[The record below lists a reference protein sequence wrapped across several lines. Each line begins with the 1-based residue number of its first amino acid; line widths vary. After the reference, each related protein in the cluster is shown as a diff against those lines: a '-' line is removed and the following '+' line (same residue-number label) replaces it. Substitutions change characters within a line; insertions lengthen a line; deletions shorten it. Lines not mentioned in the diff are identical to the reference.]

1 MTATDRV
8 LAHGGEAGALA
19 RSIDWSRTA
28 IGPVERWSQAL
39 RSTVALILHNH
50 SPMLLWWGPEFIQ
63 IYNDAYRPVLADKHP
78 RAMGQPVSE
87 CWSEIWHIIGPMI
100 EAPFRGGPASVS
112 DDLLLPVRR
121 KRFVEETH
129 FRVAYSPV
137 PDETVPGTG
146 IGGVLATVTETTEQ
160 MYAERQ
166 LRTLR
171 ELGARGAAE
180 ATTAEAACAA
190 AAATLADDPWD
201 VPFALFYLLDDAG
214 TRAHRVATVGFDD
227 ARLAHAAPAEVEL
240 AAAPCPWPLRQVA
253 ADRRIALVS
262 DLAHCGDA
270 LPRSPWSEP
279 PREAIALPL
288 ASPDQATAYGVLICG
303 VSPHRVL
310 DAGYRTFL
318 ELAAAQVVTA
328 IRNARALEQERK
340 RAEALAAIDRAKT
353 AFFSNVSHEFRTPL
367 TLMLGPTEDALA
379 MPDPALRG
387 ADLETVHRN
396 ALWLLKLVNALL
408 DFSRI
413 EAGRMRAS
421 YAPTDIAAR
430 TAELA
435 SVFRSAVDRAGLA
448 YRVDCEP
455 IDEPIYLDLELW
467 ENIVLNL
474 LSNALKFTFAGGIE
488 VGLRRRGAEVAL
500 TVQDTGVGIP
510 AGELPRLFERFH
522 RVAGARAR
530 THEGSGIGL
539 ALVNDL
545 VRLHGG
551 RVEVASEVG
560 RGTTFTVMLPTGH
573 HHLDR
578 ERLAPAPADRPARG
592 NAEAFVR
599 EALRWMPG
607 DAAPERSVSGAAPGA
622 AIARA
627 PEDPRGRVLVADDN
641 ADMRDYI
648 TRLLRAHWDVEAVGD
663 GEAALAAAR
672 RDPPDLVLTDVMMP
686 RLDGFGLLAALR
698 RDPATRSVPVVML
711 SARAGEESRVDG
723 LQAGADDYLIKPFSA
738 RELIARVATHLE
750 LRRVRDL
757 AARERDQLLRRERDA
772 RLEAEAANRAKDEF
786 LAVVSHELRTPLN
799 AMMGWARLLLDGG
812 LPAERLRHGL
822 EVIERNAQTQA
833 QLIEDL
839 LDVSRIISGKV
850 RIDPRTIRPIEFIEA
865 AIESVRLAAN
875 AKGVRLQLALDPE
888 VDDILGDRD
897 RLQQV
902 VWNLLSNAI
911 KFTPAGGRVHVGLAR
926 AGADIEIC
934 VEDTGRGIPA
944 AFMPYV
950 FERFHQADA
959 SFTRALGGLG
969 LGLAIARH
977 LVELHGGTIDVH
989 SDGDGRGARFTVR
1002 LPIAA
1007 GRARAAAEPGASASS
1022 GPAPRGRTPLP
1033 DLGGLDVLVVD
1044 DEQDGRDVIREILAQ
1059 AHARVTVAA
1068 SAAEAMDVIARLR
1081 PAVLVSD
1088 IGMPDEDGF
1097 TLMRRVRAL
1106 PEHRGGRIPAVA
1118 LTAYARAIDRQQ
1130 AMMAGYDIHLGKPVD
1145 PGELVDVVA
1154 SLAARDAAAPGG

>member
-1 MTATDRV
+1 MTDTDRV
-8 LAHGGEAGALA
+8 LANGGEAGALA

-28 IGPVERWSQAL
+28 IGPVDSWSQAL

-50 SPMLLWWGPEFIQ
+50 SGLLLWWGPKFIQ
-63 IYNDAYRPVLADKHP
+63 IYNDAYRPVLGDKHP
-78 RAMGQPVSE
+78 RSMGQPVSE

-112 DDLLLPVRR
+112 DDLVLPIRR
-121 KRFVEETH
+121 KSFVEETH

-137 PDETVPGTG
+137 PDDTVPETG

-160 MYAERQ
+160 VYAERQ

-171 ELGARGAAE
+171 ALGAHGAAE
-180 ATTAEAACAA
+180 ARTAEAACAA

-201 VPFALFYLLDDAG
+201 VAFAVFYLLDDAG
-214 TRAHRVATVGFDD
+214 ARARRVAHVGFDD
-227 ARLAHAAPAEVEL
+227 ASLALAAPAEVEL
-240 AAAPCPWPLRQVA
+240 AADRCPWPLRQVA
-253 ADRRIALVS
+253 ADRQIALVS
-262 DLAHCGDA
+262 DLAHCGGA
-270 LPRSPWSEP
+270 LPRSPWAEP

-288 ASPDQATAYGVLICG
+288 ASPDQAIAYGVLICG
-303 VSPHRVL
+303 ISPHRAL
-310 DAGYRTFL
+310 DAGYRAFL

-328 IRNARALEQERK
+328 IRNARALEQERN

-379 MPDPALRG
+379 MADPALRG
-387 ADLETVHRN
+387 ADLETVYRN
-396 ALWLLKLVNALL
+396 ELRLLKLVNALL

-435 SVFRSAVDRAGLA
+435 SVFRSAVERAGLQ
-448 YRVDCEP
+448 YRVACEP
-455 IDEPIYLDLELW
+455 IDEPVYLDVDLW
-467 ENIVLNL
+467 EKIVLNL
-474 LSNALKFTFAGGIE
+474 LSNALKFTFTGGIE
-488 VGLRRRGAEVAL
+488 VGLRRRGGEVAF
-500 TVQDTGVGIP
+500 TVTDTGVGIP
-510 AGELPRLFERFH
+510 AGELSRLFERFH

-551 RVEVASEVG
+551 RVEVASEPGVG
-560 RGTTFTVMLPTGH
+560 TAFTVILPMGH
-573 HHLDR
+573 RHLDP
-578 ERLAPAPADRPARG
+578 EHIAPAPAGGPSRG
-592 NAEAFVR
+592 NTEAFVQ
-599 EALRWMPG
+599 EALRWMPDG
-607 DAAPERSVSGAAPGA
+607 DAPERSAVTAAPGG
-622 AIARA
+622 AIDPA
-627 PEDPRGRVLVADDN
+627 PDAPRGRVLVADDN
-641 ADMRDYI
+641 ADMRAYI
-648 TRLLRAHWDVEAVGD
+648 TRLLRMHWDVEVVGD
-663 GEAALAAAR
+663 GDAALAAAR

-698 RDPATRSVPVVML
+698 RDPATRSIPVVML
-711 SARAGEESRVDG
+711 SARAGEESRIEG
-723 LQAGADDYLIKPFSA
+723 LQAGADDYLVKPFSA
-738 RELIARVATHLE
+738 RELIARVESHLE
-750 LRRVRDL
+750 LRRVRDA

-772 RLEAEAANRAKDEF
+772 RLEAEVANRAKDEF

-799 AMMGWARLLLDGG
+799 AMMGWARLALDGG
-812 LPAERLRHGL
+812 LPADRLNHGL

-833 QLIEDL
+833 QLIDDL

-850 RIDPRTIRPIEFIEA
+850 RIDPRPIRPIAFVEA
-865 AIESVRLAAN
+865 AIESVRLAAS

-888 VDDILGDRD
+888 LDDILGDRD

-911 KFTPAGGRVHVGLAR
+911 KFTPAGGEVMVRLAR
-926 AGADIEIC
+926 AGADVEIC

-950 FERFHQADA
+950 FERFRQADA
-959 SFTRALGGLG
+959 SLTRALGGLG

-977 LVELHGGTIDVH
+977 LVELHGGAIGAH
-989 SDGDGRGARFTVR
+989 SDGEGRGARFTVR

-1007 GRARAAAEPGASASS
+1007 RRGHAASEPGASAASEP
-1022 GPAPRGRTPLP
+1022 GPRGRIPQA
-1033 DLGGLDVLVVD
+1033 DLDGLAVLVVD
-1044 DEQDGRDVIREILAQ
+1044 DEQDGRDVITEILER
-1059 AHARVTVAA
+1059 AHARVMVAA
-1068 SAAEAMDVIARLR
+1068 SAAEAMELLARAR
-1081 PAVLVSD
+1081 FAVLVSD

-1097 TLMRRVRAL
+1097 TLIRRVRTL

-1118 LTAYARAIDRQQ
+1118 LTAYARAVDRQQ
-1130 AMMAGYDIHLGKPVD
+1130 ALLAGYDVHLGKPVD
-1145 PGELVDVVA
+1145 PGELVEVVA
-1154 SLAARDAAAPGG
+1154 SLAARGSAPG

>member
-1 MTATDRV
+1 MSDTERV
-8 LAHGGEAGALA
+8 LANGGEAGALA
-19 RSIDWSRTA
+19 RSIDWSKTA
-28 IGPVERWSQAL
+28 IRPVASWSQAL
-39 RSTVALILHNH
+39 RSTVALVLHNH
-50 SPMLLWWGPEFIQ
+50 SGLLLWWGPEFIQ
-63 IYNDAYRPVLADKHP
+63 IYNDAYRPVLGDKHP
-78 RAMGQPVSE
+78 RSMGQPASE

-112 DDLLLPVRR
+112 DDLLLPIRR
-121 KRFVEETH
+121 KSFVEETH

-137 PDETVPGTG
+137 PDETVPVTG

-180 ATTAEAACAA
+180 GKTAEAACAA
-190 AAATLADDPWD
+190 AAATLADNRWD
-201 VPFALFYLLDDAG
+201 VPFAVFYLLDDAG
-214 TRAHRVATVGFDD
+214 ARARRIANVGFDG
-227 ARLAHAAPAEVEL
+227 AQLALAAPAEVDL
-240 AAAPCPWPLRQVA
+240 AADPCPWPLHQVA
-253 ADRRIALVS
+253 ADRQIALVS

-270 LPRSPWSEP
+270 LPRSPWAER

-303 VSPHRVL
+303 ISPHRTL
-310 DAGYRTFL
+310 DAGYRAFL

-340 RAEALAAIDRAKT
+340 RAEALAEIDRAKT

-379 MPDPALRG
+379 MADPALRG
-387 ADLETVHRN
+387 ADLETVYRN
-396 ALWLLKLVNALL
+396 ELRLLKLVNALL

-421 YAPTDIAAR
+421 YAPIDIAAR

-435 SVFRSAVDRAGLA
+435 SVFRSAVERAGLA

-455 IDEPIYLDLELW
+455 IVEPIYLDVDMW
-467 ENIVLNL
+467 EKIVLNL

-500 TVQDTGVGIP
+500 TVKDTGVGIP

-522 RVAGARAR
+522 RIAGTRAR

-539 ALVNDL
+539 ALVHDL

-560 RGTTFTVMLPTGH
+560 VGTTFTVLLPTGH
-573 HHLDR
+573 HHLDP
-578 ERLAPAPADRPARG
+578 ERIAPASAARPPRS
-592 NAEAFVR
+592 NSETFVR
-599 EALRWMPG
+599 EALRWMPDG
-607 DAAPERSVSGAAPGA
+607 DAAPERSAPGA
-622 AIARA
+622 A
-627 PEDPRGRVLVADDN
+627 PEAPRGRVLVADDN
-641 ADMRDYI
+641 ADMREYI
-648 TRLLRAHWDVEAVGD
+648 TRLLRARWDVEAVGD

-698 RDPATRSVPVVML
+698 RDPATRSIPVVML
-711 SARAGEESRVDG
+711 SARAGEESRIEG

-738 RELIARVATHLE
+738 RELLARVDTHFE
-750 LRRVRDL
+750 LRRVRDE

-799 AMMGWARLLLDGG
+799 AMMGWARLLLEGG
-812 LPAERLRHGL
+812 LPADRLQHGL

-833 QLIEDL
+833 QLIDDL

-850 RIDPRTIRPIEFIEA
+850 RIDPRPIRPIRFMEA

-875 AKGVRLQLALDPE
+875 AKGVRLQLALDPD

-911 KFTPAGGRVHVGLAR
+911 KFTPTGGAVVVRLAR
-926 AGADIEIC
+926 AGTDVEIC
-934 VEDTGRGIPA
+934 VEDTGRGIHPE
-944 AFMPYV
+944 FMPYV
-950 FERFHQADA
+950 FERFRQADA
-959 SFTRALGGLG
+959 SFTRGLG

-977 LVELHGGTIDVH
+977 LVELHGGTIGVH

-1007 GRARAAAEPGASASS
+1007 RHGRAASEPGADASPDP
-1022 GPAPRGRTPLP
+1022 GPRRHMALP
-1033 DLGGLDVLVVD
+1033 DLGGLEVLVVD
-1044 DEQDGRDVIREILAQ
+1044 DEQDGREVITEILER

-1068 SAAEAMDVIARLR
+1068 SAAEAMDVLARLR
-1081 PAVLVSD
+1081 FAVLVSD
-1088 IGMPDEDGF
+1088 IGMPEEDGF

-1118 LTAYARAIDRQQ
+1118 LTAYARAVDRQQ
-1130 AMMAGYDIHLGKPVD
+1130 AMTAGYDVHLGKPVD

-1154 SLAARDAAAPGG
+1154 SLAARDDAAAPE